1 MKLAGP
7 GTFRLLLTL
16 LLLLA
21 TPAAAGSASAGNP
34 WQLHCP
40 SMPAEQTAPAPLQA
54 AALRFFPWI
63 RPGAKTL
70 HDGPIYLVALS
81 SHTAIARDGDALD
94 SAGFYL
100 HRALIAVAPSYHG
113 AVAIHGNRLG
123 SPGPRTPLEF
133 SRNGA
138 SACTVKSPDVIC
150 PPRQLAFARS
160 LRIAPSPGWRI
171 AQTEIGIGR
180 TGCFQL
186 TATGH
191 HLHAVVP
198 LAVPGPDYGTPGW

>member
-1 MKLAGP
+1 VKLVR
-7 GTFRLLLTL
+7 TVTYRLLVT

-21 TPAAAGSASAGNP
+21 TPAAAGGSTVGNP
-34 WQLHCP
+34 WQLRCP
-40 SMPAEQTAPAPLQA
+40 SMPEEQPAPAPLQA
-54 AALRFFPWI
+54 VALRFFPWI
-63 RPGAKTL
+63 HPAAETL
-70 HDGPIYLVALS
+70 QAGPVYLVALS
-81 SHTAIARDGDALD
+81 SDTAIARDGDALD

-113 AVAIHGNRLG
+113 AVTIHGHRVG
-123 SPGPRTPLEF
+123 SPGPRTTLEF

-160 LRIAPSPGWRI
+160 LRIPPSAGWRI
-171 AQTEIGIGR
+171 AQTEIRIGR
-180 TGCFQL
+180 TGCFEL
-186 TATGH
+186 TATGP